1 VTKWSPKSDIW
12 GVGAVLH
19 CILAGCVPLPDQPEE
34 LEDRTSLLE
43 TKLWPEL
50 MDCSKLLL
58 RIVSECLDPL
68 EDGRYRPTALQ
79 LLAVAIKSDTS
90 PEGLQRSESF
100 WQVMLTE
107 AKAEDA
113 SAVLKHFVTNHL
125 PLLAKEKTIFSPK
138 EITLIMA
145 MVFKH
150 SSHLLFTAHNQLC
163 QTFLDDPSGGTAF
176 HALAHLEFDDEGSI
190 DIRLEH
196 LKWPFAREMLSMALR
211 KNKSGLFPS
220 NLAAWAGKIPLCKRL
235 TEIEY
240 IPGSPN

>member
-1 VTKWSPKSDIW
+1 MTKWSAKSDIW

-34 LEDRTSLLE
+34 LDDRTSQLK

-50 MDCSKLLL
+50 VDCSKLLL
-58 RIVSECLDPL
+58 QIVSECLDPR

-100 WQVMLTE
+100 WQVMLTG

-113 SAVLKHFVTNHL
+113 SAVVKHFITHHL
-125 PLLAKEKTIFSPK
+125 PLLAKEKTVFSPK
-138 EITLIMA
+138 EIILITA

-150 SSHLLFTAHNQLC
+150 CSHLLSTAHNQLC
-163 QTFLDDPSGGTAF
+163 QTFSDDPLGGTAF
-176 HALAHLEFDDEGSI
+176 HALAHLDFDDEGTI
-190 DIRLEH
+190 NIRLEH
-196 LKWPFAREMLSMALR
+196 LKWPLAREMLSMALR
-211 KNKSGLFPS
+211 KNKSGLLPS
-220 NLAAWAGKIPLCKRL
+220 NLAALAGKIPLCKRL

-240 IPGSPN
+240 ISDSPN